1 MGKVVNSL
9 KNLIDK
15 GRKGENHA
23 ISMGLPKLEQYI
35 DGVAQ
40 ETYYLIAGGTGSGK
54 TSFVLYSNIYK
65 PLMANLDNP
74 EFHIIYISLEMTAE
88 QLMGKLMTLYIYET
102 YGVELS
108 FKELLSRAKDKV
120 LSDEDYELVTE
131 SIEMMNKFEEHLI
144 ISDESLSP
152 IGIKDFILSTLKRF
166 GTFSNNKFELFRPN
180 HIIEAVVD
188 HVGCVKGQDKKAT
201 IDETSFILRELRNRC
216 KISPVVVMQVNRGA
230 SNVERRKLNFQEL
243 QLDDLKGSGNPAE
256 DANIVLALFYP
267 FREKMTTYRGYD
279 IKQIGE
285 NFRSAVVLKN
295 RWGSADIAVG
305 LGFYGKTGLFK
316 ELPKATKITNYE
328 KYLTPDWFISDSVDE
343 TCQINEQQDEKKT
356 MTLVL

>member
-1 MGKVVNSL
+1 MVTDRL
-9 KNLIDK
+9 LALIEK

-23 ISMGLPKLEQYI
+23 LSMGLPKLEQFI

-40 ETYYLIAGGTGSGK
+40 ETYYLVAGGTGSGK
-54 TSFVLYSNIYK
+54 TSFVLYSTIYK
-65 PLMANLDNP
+65 PLMENLDNP
-74 EFHIIYISLEMTAE
+74 DFHIIYISLEMTAE

-102 YGVELS
+102 FGVELS

-120 LSDEDYELVTE
+120 LSDDDYELVKQ
-131 SIEMMNKFEEHLI
+131 SIEMMHKFEEHLI
-144 ISDESLSP
+144 ISDEALTP
-152 IGIKDFILSTLKRF
+152 NGIKDFVLTTLKRF

-180 HIIEAVVD
+180 HIIEVVVD
-188 HVGCVKGQDKKAT
+188 HIGCVKGQDKKAT
-201 IDETSFILRELRNRC
+201 IDDTSFILRELRNRC
-216 KISPVVVMQVNRGA
+216 KISPIVVMQVNRGA
-230 SNVERRKLNFQEL
+230 SNVERRKQGFQEL

-256 DANIVLALFYP
+256 DANIVVALFYP

-305 LGFYGKTGLFK
+305 LGFYGKTGLFR
-316 ELPKATKITNYE
+316 ELPKASKISDYQ
-328 KYLTPDWFISDSVDE
+328 KYLTPDWCLIDFKDE
-343 TCQINEQQDEKKT
+343 PNEEIEDTIQDKDLKV
-356 MTLVL
+356 TLVL